1 MDSRAQL
8 YPTLVA
14 VSLTAVAFLASPAS
28 TAAASPLPTREPRLS
43 IASPSTGT
51 LVGGLIPISVAF
63 DAGRA
68 GKVTRLELWVDDLFY
83 STAPV
88 EGAPARGSYTLDLDT
103 GRLRNGQHTLQIR
116 AFSGKRLVGMDQA
129 VVTISNGGADI
140 VPPLVSFFAPL
151 EGETLTGTATIGV
164 NATDNDQVAL
174 VGISVNRMPVLIKSN
189 PPFTYQL
196 DTTTL
201 PMPDGTGMITLE
213 AMAIDRANN
222 IGRAKAIRVRVQ
234 NPVNA
239 TPLQADP
246 SETPAPSKA
255 KADAPR
261 PGSAAVK
268 ATAPPKSAATIKIT
282 LPGAPTSRMAALP
295 KSGGRQATAPKPTAS
310 IAKGSRPSL
319 PPATRPELKS
329 SAAAAA
335 GAPSAETPSNLVS
348 SLEGPRATSP
358 SVPRRVAPPR
368 SAPARVASAPDKPA
382 HAFATPSRSP
392 STASRPTLM
401 ARAIVPP
408 PPFASRPEPSAPAA
422 AVAPSSRPMPATT
435 GEARLSDARAA
446 MPPTVRPAAP
456 RSTPVPAESP
466 RIASLPRPAPAE
478 APTPALEGGRLRLP
492 VYVARSVPDSPARS
506 RMHVV
511 RKGERLAEIARRY
524 RVTPRSIMVA
534 SGLHGDTIAP
544 GRKLT
549 IPGTFDIV
557 VDNRRIEFDVNPRIE
572 KGLPI
577 APFRHIFEHAGG
589 VVVYYPADRSV
600 KAAKP
605 DKEVR
610 LKIGSAEAMVNG
622 AVVVMERPAVLDSG
636 RTMVPV
642 RFVTEA
648 LDMVAEYDVK
658 TGNIYLVRK

>member
-1 MDSRAQL
+1 MDSRAKF
-8 YPTLVA
+8 YPALVA
-14 VSLTAVAFLASPAS
+14 VSVTAVAFLTLPAS
-28 TAAASPLPTREPRLS
+28 AAAASPLPTREPRLS
-43 IASPSTGT
+43 IASPATGA
-51 LVGGLIPISVAF
+51 LVGGLIPIALAF
-63 DAGRA
+63 DAGRM

-88 EGAPARGSYTLDLDT
+88 EGAPSRGSYTLDLDT

-116 AFSGKRLVGMDQA
+116 AFSGKKLVGTDTA

-151 EGETLTGTATIGV
+151 EGETLSGTATIGV
-164 NATDNDQVAL
+164 NATDNDQLAL

-201 PMPDGTGMITLE
+201 PMVDGTGMITLE

-234 NPVNA
+234 NAVNA

-246 SETPAPSKA
+246 P
-255 KADAPR
+255 DAPAA
-261 PGSAAVK
+261 PKSSPAEPKGSPTVK
-268 ATAPPKSAATIKIT
+268 AVAPATSRPVTASPRVAVLPPKATSSAPKASPAGPTGPRAVTPTTPPKVVIAPAASLPKTTAPAAATT
-282 LPGAPTSRMAALP
+282 
-295 KSGGRQATAPKPTAS
+295 
-310 IAKGSRPSL
+310 
-319 PPATRPELKS
+319 
-329 SAAAAA
+329 
-335 GAPSAETPSNLVS
+335 NLTS
-348 SLEGPRATSP
+348 SLAGPRATAP
-358 SVPRRVAPPR
+358 GAPIRIAPPR
-368 SAPARVASAPDKPA
+368 SAPSRQAAAPAGSPSPRRTSVASQ
-382 HAFATPSRSP
+382 
-392 STASRPTLM
+392 PTLM
-401 ARAIVPP
+401 ARAIL
-408 PPFASRPEPSAPAA
+408 PAA
-422 AVAPSSRPMPATT
+422 PSISRTQPAIGQPVATTPAPMPA
-435 GEARLSDARAA
+435 GGESRMAEARTA
-446 MPPTVRPAAP
+446 PPPIVRPAAP
-456 RSTPVPAESP
+456 RSAPAPTADPV
-466 RIASLPRPAPAE
+466 RMASLPRPAERKDPA
-478 APTPALEGGRLRLP
+478 PALEGGRLRLP
-492 VYVARSVPDSPARS
+492 VYVARPVSDSPARS
-506 RMHVV
+506 RTHVV
-511 RKGERLAEIARRY
+511 GKNERLAQIARRY
-524 RVTPRSIMVA
+524 RVTPQSILVA
-534 SGLHGDTIAP
+534 SGLESDAVKP

-577 APFRHIFEHAGG
+577 APFRQIFEHAGG
-589 VVVYYPADRSV
+589 VVVYYPADRTV

-610 LKIGSAEAMVNG
+610 LQIGSAEAMVNG
-622 AVVVMERPAVLDSG
+622 AVVVMARPATVDSG
-636 RTMVPV
+636 RMMVPV